1 MFDLLEKFAGYGF
14 NKSHAAAYAVVAYQ
28 TAYLKAN
35 YPVEFFCA
43 MMTNDMADT
52 AKLSEVHHRSA
63 PHGHRSAAAG
73 RERKPGAFRSRAHPP
88 PRELNSSV
96 PTTELERGAIRFGL
110 AAIKGVG
117 EVAVEALLKARNEGG
132 PFRSLANM
140 CERVDGRTV
149 NRKGLEGLIKSGA
162 CDCLGQNRAT
172 LFSLIE
178 RTLSRAA
185 TIISDR
191 QRGQSSL
198 FGALESQTPE
208 PVQAVKLLDEWPEH
222 DMLAHE
228 KELLGFYVTG
238 HPLTPYAPLLEK
250 FTLTNL
256 RALAELPNRSLTR
269 VGGMVAAVQNGFSK
283 KSGKPYCL
291 ATVEDLEGSVQ
302 VLCMNENYD
311 KYRELLAPGKA
322 LLLIGEVVT
331 GEEKPKLF
339 PQEIMLLED
348 APRKFTKQVHLRLQT
363 SHFTPARLDSV
374 LHLVAAH
381 PGRCPLFL
389 CFMRPSGEIIFVE
402 AHERYFVAPSRRLQ
416 DAADELFGADT
427 YYPKVDNS
435 LPERQLRRW
444 ERKPDGDNGE

>member
-1 MFDLLEKFAGYGF
+1 
-14 NKSHAAAYAVVAYQ
+14 
-28 TAYLKAN
+28 
-35 YPVEFFCA
+35 
-43 MMTNDMADT
+43 
-52 AKLSEVHHRSA
+52 
-63 PHGHRSAAAG
+63 
-73 RERKPGAFRSRAHPP
+73 
-88 PRELNSSV
+88 
-96 PTTELERGAIRFGL
+96 
-110 AAIKGVG
+110 
-117 EVAVEALLKARNEGG
+117 
-132 PFRSLANM
+132 
-140 CERVDGRTV
+140 
-149 NRKGLEGLIKSGA
+149 LIKSGA

-256 RALAELPNRSLTR
+256 RAMAELPNRSLTR

-348 APRKFTKQVHLRLQT
+348 APRKFTKQVHLRLHT

-374 LHLVAAH
+374 LELVAAH
-381 PGRCPLFL
+381 PGKCPLFL

-427 YYPKVDNS
+427 YYAKVDSS